1 MKLKIKTTNTI
12 VTGKTDW
19 KTSEHQI
26 FLNLLKVF
34 RDIKFQLILHIY
46 LSGYSNTPELIE
58 LQAMS

>member
-34 RDIKFQLILHIY
+34 RDITFQLILHIY